1 LSYASMCAVSGA
13 LYTAIRISERKSVGG
28 DMHKA
33 PLKRRSKWLFQIYWL
48 NKFEIGFYELF

>member
-1 LSYASMCAVSGA
+1 MRRFPALNIPQSVSPNAS
-13 LYTAIRISERKSVGG
+13 LVGG